1 VKANQAAFRWGRKAA
16 LDLAAVTREA
26 APSKVVALQRPQS
39 FEALVADRT
48 AFLTSYQNAAYAQR
62 YAELV
67 ERVRVVEQRERGS
80 SVLAKAVASGLFKLM
95 AYKDEYEVARLYT
108 DKRFMEKLEEQFEGK
123 PVLRFHLAPP
133 VLGRRDA
140 EGRAVKTSF
149 GPWMMGAFRLLAKL
163 RGLRGTALDPFGR
176 TAERRMER
184 QLIEDYRAM
193 VEDVLARFDCID
205 FDTALSLARLP
216 EQIRG
221 FGHVKEESVVS
232 ARVRWGVLVK
242 QLDMAPAA
250 RARTPEQAQPV
261 AA

>member
-1 VKANQAAFRWGRKAA
+1 
-16 LDLAAVTREA
+16 
-26 APSKVVALQRPQS
+26 
-39 FEALVADRT
+39 
-48 AFLTSYQNAAYAQR
+48 
-62 YAELV
+62 
-67 ERVRVVEQRERGS
+67 
-80 SVLAKAVASGLFKLM
+80 M
-95 AYKDEYEVARLYT
+95 
-108 DKRFMEKLEEQFEGK
+108 
-123 PVLRFHLAPP
+123 LRFHLAPP
-133 VLGRRDA
+133 VLGRHNA

-193 VEDVLARFDCID
+193 VEDLLARFDRID

-242 QLDMAPAA
+242 QLDVAPAA
-250 RARTPEQAQPV
+250 RARAPQQTQPV